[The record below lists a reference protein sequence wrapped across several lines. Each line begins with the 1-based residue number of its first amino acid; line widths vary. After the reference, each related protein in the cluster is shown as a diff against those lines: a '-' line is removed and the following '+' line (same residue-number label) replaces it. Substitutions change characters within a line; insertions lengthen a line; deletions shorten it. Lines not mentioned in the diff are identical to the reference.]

1 MGKLDAFNEIIERQT
16 PATNLTWLRIGGAVD
31 VARPRSEREL
41 AELLKACR
49 EDGVEARALG
59 DGSNVLI
66 PDDGSPRLAVRL
78 SDEAFG
84 KLEINSPQIVAG
96 AGVKLG
102 RLATAAASA
111 GLAGVEGLVGV
122 PGEVG
127 AGVALN
133 VSTHDVSIGQWV
145 ESARVVGYDGVVR
158 TTSRDD
164 FVFGY
169 RGVALANAI
178 VVSVAFRL
186 EPDSPEEL
194 AKRLQKIWIARKKQ
208 VPELLDGE
216 GVARMFKNPIGQNA
230 AELVDALNFRGVSV
244 GGAKVSESDPN
255 LVVAARG
262 CSHKDVQKLLDAIQA
277 KAREEFGVELERE
290 LENW

>member
-1 MGKLDAFNEIIERQT
+1 MGKLDAFSEIIERQT
-16 PATNLTWLRIGGAVD
+16 PASNLTWLRVGGPVD
-31 VARPRSEREL
+31 VARPRSEKEL
-41 AELLKACR
+41 ADLLKACR
-49 EDGVEARALG
+49 ADGVEARALG
-59 DGSNVLI
+59 DGSNLLI
-66 PDDGSPRLAVRL
+66 PDDGSARLAVRL
-78 SDEAFG
+78 SEPAFG
-84 KLEINSPQIVAG
+84 RLELDSPRIVAG

-111 GLAGVEGLVGV
+111 GLAGVEGLIGV

-145 ESARVVGYDGVVR
+145 ESARVVGYDGEPR
-158 TTSRDD
+158 DMSHDD

-169 RGVALANAI
+169 RGVAFTNAI
-178 VVSVAFRL
+178 VVSVTFRL
-186 EPDSPEEL
+186 DPDSPEEL

-208 VPELLDGE
+208 IPELLDGE

-230 AELVDALNFRGVSV
+230 AELVDAINYRGVAV
-244 GGAKVSESDPN
+244 GGAKVSDSDPN
-255 LVVAARG
+255 LVVVKRG
-262 CSHKDVQKLLDAIQA
+262 CSHKDVQRLLDAIQTE
-277 KAREEFGVELERE
+277 ARERLGVELERE